1 MARQSSR
8 STRQRDKLQV
18 VHPNA
23 AAIDSGSRFHVV
35 AIPPD
40 RDPQPVRRFDT
51 FTGDLRRLADWLA
64 EKTS

>member
-23 AAIDSGSRFHVV
+23 AALDIGARFHVV
-35 AIPPD
+35 AIPPN

-51 FTGDLRRLADWLA
+51 FTGDRCTQCPISGARY
-64 EKTS
+64 